1 MLRLEFNGFGLVL
14 AAGVALVA
22 LAVKNVKDKE
32 HRNEVE
38 YWREVAKRNEEK
50 SK

>member
-1 MLRLEFNGFGLVL
+1 MLKLEFNGFGLVIT
-14 AAGVALVA
+14 AVVALVA
-22 LAVKNVKDKE
+22 IGVRNVKDKE
-32 HRNEVE
+32 MKNEVE